1 LVSNLKVTVS
11 QALLTLAASGE
22 TYGDVL
28 AASDFDV
35 GLYRPEGRDPQG
47 PHKRDEIYVVA
58 TGTGT
63 FVRGEERT
71 DFKPGDLLF
80 VPAGVEHRFEAFSA
94 DFSTWVVFFGAK
106 PGR

>member
-1 LVSNLKVTVS
+1 V
-11 QALLTLAASGE
+11 LAASG
-22 TYGDVL
+22 
-28 AASDFDV
+28 FDV
-35 GLYRPEGRDPQG
+35 GLYRPQGRDPQG

-63 FVRGEERT
+63 FLRGETRT
-71 DFKPGDLLF
+71 DCKPGDLLF

-94 DFSTWVVFFGAK
+94 DFATWVVFFGDK